1 MGHKITILRNW
12 SQKGITKLEK
22 TAVIEFDLFTTVG
35 ISYTDLTSFW
45 PDFMTSQVLPNFQIL
60 KK

>member
-1 MGHKITILRNW
+1 MGHKTTILRSW
-12 SQKGITKLEK
+12 SQKGITNLEK
-22 TAVIEFDLFTTVG
+22 TAVIEFDLFITVG

-45 PDFMTSQVLPNFQIL
+45 LDFMTSQVLLNFQIL